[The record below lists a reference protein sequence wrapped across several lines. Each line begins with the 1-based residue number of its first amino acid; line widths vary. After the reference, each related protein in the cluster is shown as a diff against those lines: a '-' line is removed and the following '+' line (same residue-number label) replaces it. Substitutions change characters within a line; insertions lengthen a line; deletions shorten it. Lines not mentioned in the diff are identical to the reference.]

1 MLVSMRT
8 PACLLLICA
17 LLSPNAHAAA
27 YGAPANTPAKPAV
40 SSQPAVAIP
49 SAVVASPPS
58 TPTNA
63 APIVTSDKPVPVTA
77 PVDLFNGKDLSGWS
91 YFTNGQPA
99 DVSTVCQV
107 KDGVLVVVG
116 KPVGYLRTDHV
127 RENYQLHFEWRWT
140 NTNANTNS
148 GALLNISPGPLQQPG
163 SWPVSFQY
171 QTKNTHAGDIIS
183 MSAAACAEAPAGK
196 TASRQKDS
204 SEKPMGEW
212 NIGDII
218 VRGDSIECI
227 VNGITQNKVTKC
239 VPSSGYI
246 GFQLEGYSYEMR
258 NIKLTPLEP
267 EMSVAK

>member
-1 MLVSMRT
+1 VAS
-8 PACLLLICA
+8 A
-17 LLSPNAHAAA
+17 
-27 YGAPANTPAKPAV
+27 APAATTAPN
-40 SSQPAVAIP
+40 
-49 SAVVASPPS
+49 SPEFYDR
-58 TPTNA
+58 
-63 APIVTSDKPVPVTA
+63 PIPVTA
-77 PVDLFNGKDLSGWS
+77 PIDLFNGKDLSGWS

-116 KPVGYLRTDHV
+116 KPVGYLRVDHV

-148 GALLNISPGPLQQPG
+148 GALLNISPGPLQMPG

-183 MSAAACAEAPAGK
+183 MSTAACAEAPAGK

-212 NIGDII
+212 NTGDIV
-218 VRGDSIECI
+218 VRGDTIECI
-227 VNGITQNKVTKC
+227 VNGVTQNKVTKC

-258 NIKLTPLEP
+258 NIKLSPLEAEKP
-267 EMSVAK
+267 AAK